1 MTPNE
6 SALRSASTAGE
17 FADRRAFPT
26 PGQILRDHLA
36 IETPVET
43 IDAFV
48 EKDARE
54 RLY

>member
-1 MTPNE
+1 MI
-6 SALRSASTAGE
+6 SWRK
-17 FADRRAFPT
+17 AFPT

-36 IETPVET
+36 SETPVAA
-43 IDAFV
+43 IDAYV